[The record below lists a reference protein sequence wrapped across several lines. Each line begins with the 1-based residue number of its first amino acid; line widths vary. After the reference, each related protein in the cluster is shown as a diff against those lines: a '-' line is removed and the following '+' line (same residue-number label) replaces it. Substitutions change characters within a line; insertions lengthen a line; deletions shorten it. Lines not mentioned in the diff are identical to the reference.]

1 MNVVFQSDILSF
13 FIFYK
18 VMLVLD
24 NLSYYWTNN
33 WISTTLYI
41 MRLTQITEIMGYES
55 NASGLSS
62 FWSFTINGSLTCN

>member
-33 WISTTLYI
+33 WVSNTLYI

-62 FWSFTINGSLTCN
+62 FWLFTINGSLTYN